1 MRFLTP
7 ALLLSWMCLFSWGS
21 ASAQARVIE
30 PCCTD
35 VKDRLPVNSPAVS
48 PGITRVRTVGSTL
61 ALIVIQAAARSSTF
75 GQLVQAIDQT
85 DGIVYVEYGHCG
97 HGVRACLLAITAAG
111 ANRIVRVRVDTKKAD
126 WDLMGSIAHEL
137 QHAVEVLGNPAVIST
152 RAMHFFY
159 QREGRLIGNVFETAA
174 AIRAGNDVRAEA
186 RRPRLR

>member
-7 ALLLSWMCLFSWGS
+7 PLLLSWICLFFWGS
-21 ASAQARVIE
+21 ASAQARVID

-35 VKDRLPVNSPAVS
+35 LTAHDAVS
-48 PGITRVRTVGSTL
+48 PGITRVRTLGSAL
-61 ALIVIQAAARSSTF
+61 ALIVSQATARSSTF
-75 GQLVQAIDQT
+75 GQLVQTIDKT
-85 DGIVYVEYGHCG
+85 DGIVYVEYGRCG

-137 QHAVEVLGNPAVIST
+137 QHAVEVLGNPAVTST

-159 QREGRLIGNVFETAA
+159 QREGRLIGDVFETAA

-186 RRPRLR
+186 RRPGMW